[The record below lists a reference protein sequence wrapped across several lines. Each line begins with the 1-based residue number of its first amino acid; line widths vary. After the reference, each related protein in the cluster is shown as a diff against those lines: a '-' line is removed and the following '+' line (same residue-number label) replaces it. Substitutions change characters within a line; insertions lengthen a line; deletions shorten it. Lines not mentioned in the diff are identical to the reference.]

1 MTDVRRAIPHNA
13 RMPVMSE
20 RPAGDRRYVVWDVET
35 LRLSYEVP
43 GGWRRIRD
51 FGLAVAVTID
61 DRGVRRSW
69 EEPEAKALIEY
80 LEGYPYVVGFNS
92 LRFDCEVM
100 TAYGPVDTLRERSL
114 DLLAAIQSET
124 GRRRGLSLQNIAR
137 TMFGQEKTLED
148 GTEAVRLW
156 RTGRPEDRRRV
167 IDYCTQDV
175 ALTRRIL
182 EFGIAHGHVLAP
194 VPDVN
199 NRGKP
204 VGVKVPVSW
213 GELAGLAGGP
223 TPAES

>member
-1 MTDVRRAIPHNA
+1 
-13 RMPVMSE
+13 MPDG
-20 RPAGDRRYVVWDVET
+20 PAPERRYVVWDVET
-35 LRLSYEVP
+35 LRLSYEVQ

-61 DRGVRRSW
+61 DRGAQRSW
-69 EEPEAKALIEY
+69 EEPEAGALIEY
-80 LEGYPYVVGFNS
+80 LEGFPHVVGFNS

-114 DLLAAIQSET
+114 DLLAAIRSET

-156 RTGRPEDRRRV
+156 RTGRPEDRQRV
-167 IDYCTQDV
+167 IDYCAQDV

-182 EFGIAHGHVLAP
+182 EFGIEHGYVLAP
-194 VPDVN
+194 VPDVSN
-199 NRGKP
+199 QGAP
-204 VGVKVPVSW
+204 VGVPVPVSW
-213 GELAGLAGGP
+213 GRLAGLSGRP
-223 TPAES
+223 PVSES

>member
-1 MTDVRRAIPHNA
+1 MRAKPD
-13 RMPVMSE
+13 

-61 DRGVRRSW
+61 DQGAQRSW
-69 EEPEAKALIEY
+69 EEPEAGALIEY
-80 LEGYPYVVGFNS
+80 LEGFPHVVGFNS

-114 DLLAAIQSET
+114 DLLAAIQGVT

-156 RTGRPEDRRRV
+156 RTGRPDDRQRV
-167 IDYCTQDV
+167 IDYCAQDV
-175 ALTRRIL
+175 VLTQRIL
-182 EFGIAHGHVLAP
+182 EFGIAHGYVLAP

-199 NRGKP
+199 SRGAS
-204 VGVKVPVSW
+204 VGVQVPVSW
-213 GELAGLAGGP
+213 GELSGLAGGA
-223 TPAES
+223 TDSES

>member
-1 MTDVRRAIPHNA
+1 MPATPDV
-13 RMPVMSE
+13 
-20 RPAGDRRYVVWDVET
+20 PASDRRYVVWDVET
-35 LRLSYEVP
+35 LRLSTEVR

-61 DRGVRRSW
+61 DQGTQQSW
-69 EEPEAKALIEY
+69 EEPEAQALIEY
-80 LEGYPYVVGFNS
+80 LEAFPHIVGFNS
-92 LRFDCEVM
+92 LRFDTEVM

-114 DLLAAIQSET
+114 DLLADIQGVT

-156 RTGRPEDRRRV
+156 RTGRPEDRQRV
-167 IDYCTQDV
+167 IDYCAQDV
-175 ALTRRIL
+175 VLTRRIL

-199 NRGKP
+199 NRGAP
-204 VGVKVPVSW
+204 VGVRVPVTW
-213 GELAGLAGGP
+213 GRLAGLAGGA

>member
-1 MTDVRRAIPHNA
+1 
-13 RMPVMSE
+13 MPALPDGSAHE
-20 RPAGDRRYVVWDVET
+20 RRYVVWDVET
-35 LRLSYEVP
+35 LRLSYEVE

-61 DRGVRRSW
+61 DQGVQRSW
-69 EEPEAKALIEY
+69 EEPQAGALIEY
-80 LEGYPYVVGFNS
+80 LEGFPHVVGFNS

-100 TAYGPVDTLRERSL
+100 TAYGPVDTLRDRSL
-114 DLLAAIQSET
+114 DLLAAIQRET

-156 RTGRPEDRRRV
+156 RTGRPEDRQRV
-167 IDYCTQDV
+167 IDYCAQDV
-175 ALTRRIL
+175 VLTRRIL
-182 EFGIAHGHVLAP
+182 EFGITNGYVLAP

-199 NRGKP
+199 NQGAP
-204 VGVKVPVSW
+204 VGVQVPVSW
-213 GELAGLAGGP
+213 GRLAGLAGGQ